1 MFLILPCVGHYLWE
15 KNVALHV
22 IIVLQSTIELIMTYL
37 LQFSILEVEISL
49 TNRITEGY
57 ANKYFF
63 LLFLKMENNSRI
75 YLMVLTLLIISH
87 GFSW

>member
-1 MFLILPCVGHYLWE
+1 MFLILPCIGHYLWE

-57 ANKYFF
+57 ATNISLSYLSKWKIIHVSILWY
-63 LLFLKMENNSRI
+63 LLF
-75 YLMVLTLLIISH
+75 
-87 GFSW
+87 

>member
-1 MFLILPCVGHYLWE
+1 MFLILPCIGHYLWE

-57 ANKYFF
+57 ATNISFSYLSKWKIIHVSILWY
-63 LLFLKMENNSRI
+63 LLF
-75 YLMVLTLLIISH
+75 
-87 GFSW
+87 